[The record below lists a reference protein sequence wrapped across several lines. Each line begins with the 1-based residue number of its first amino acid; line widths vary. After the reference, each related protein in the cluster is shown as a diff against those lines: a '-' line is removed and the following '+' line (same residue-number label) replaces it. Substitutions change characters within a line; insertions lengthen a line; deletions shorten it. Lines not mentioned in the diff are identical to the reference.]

1 VRFVAK
7 YKKYNVIFQR
17 EIVEHYATG
26 EQRTLQPY
34 IDCQFDLYGSM
45 LPHEIEAAREQFI
58 NYGLPVEVDGVTTI
72 DPLYRFSVFDSVEC
86 QRLQGFDD
94 AKRVEL
100 EQFLLNRPECGVD
113 YILVEA
119 PRLAPPWPTY
129 DSFRGVRGLP
139 TAEAIAKRVQEDGYE
154 VAEVHAYERQNQNRQ
169 EVLDA
174 LEALLLEEPAGEQEE
189 LIEA

>member
-1 VRFVAK
+1 MRFVAK

-45 LPHEIEAAREQFI
+45 LPHEIEAARAQFI
-58 NYGLPVEVDGVTTI
+58 NYGLPVEVDGVTTV

-94 AKRVEL
+94 
-100 EQFLLNRPECGVD
+100 
-113 YILVEA
+113 
-119 PRLAPPWPTY
+119 
-129 DSFRGVRGLP
+129 
-139 TAEAIAKRVQEDGYE
+139 AKRVQEDGYE

-174 LEALLLEEPAGEQEE
+174 LEALLLEEPVDDEEE